1 MTSINL
7 LPWRE
12 ESREQRRKAFLG
24 KLFSAVL
31 VAIVLVFIWI
41 TVAQARL
48 DNQNSRN
55 SYLQS
60 NIDEM
65 DKKVAEISELKNK
78 KQEMISR
85 MKVIQDLQ
93 GNRSEIV
100 KVFDELVRATPDG
113 VYLSALEQ
121 TANSVK
127 MSGFSESN
135 NRISALMRN
144 LDTSHKYQE
153 SNLTKVQQ
161 DTTLGDQ
168 GSVFDLQIKIEKF
181 VVGESEVIAP

>member
-12 ESREQRRKAFLG
+12 ESREQRTKSISRQVFAAALMG
-24 KLFSAVL
+24 A
-31 VAIVLVFIWI
+31 VLVFIWI
-41 TVAQARL
+41 RLLKQRL

-60 NIDEM
+60 NIAEM
-65 DKKVAEISELKNK
+65 DKKVAEISELKSK

-100 KVFDELVRATPDG
+100 KVFDELVRAVPDG
-113 VYLSALEQ
+113 VYLATLE
-121 TANSVK
+121 ANRRDRQNVR
-127 MSGFSESN
+127 FF
-135 NRISALMRN
+135 R
-144 LDTSHKYQE
+144 
-153 SNLTKVQQ
+153 VQ
-161 DTTLGDQ
+161 
-168 GSVFDLQIKIEKF
+168 
-181 VVGESEVIAP
+181 